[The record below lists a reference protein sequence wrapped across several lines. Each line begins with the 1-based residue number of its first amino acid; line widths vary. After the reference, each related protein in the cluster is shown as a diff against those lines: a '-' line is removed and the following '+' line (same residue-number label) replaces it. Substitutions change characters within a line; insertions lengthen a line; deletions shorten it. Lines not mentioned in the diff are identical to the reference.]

1 MIREQKI
8 SFPSVADNISLV
20 EKLINEICAAYG
32 ISEDHYG
39 NILVAVT
46 EAVNNAIQHGNKL
59 DPGKRVNLAF
69 LAGDKSLS
77 FEVTDQGPGFDF
89 KNLPDPTNPE
99 NIEKPNGRGVFL
111 MRHLADK
118 VEFYDDGRTVHL
130 DFMFSLKKRISGPEC
145 GINSKA

>member
-1 MIREQKI
+1 MTHAEEMIREQKI
-8 SFPSVADNISLV
+8 SFPSVADNIGLV

-46 EAVNNAIQHGNKL
+46 EAVNNAMQHGNKL
-59 DPGKRVNLAF
+59 DPGKKVDLAF
-69 LAGDKSLS
+69 LATDSSLS

-99 NIEKPNGRGVFL
+99 NIEKPHGRGVFL

-118 VEFYDDGRTVHL
+118 VEFSDNGRSVL
-130 DFMFSLKKRISGPEC
+130 LNFMIS
-145 GINSKA
+145 NN